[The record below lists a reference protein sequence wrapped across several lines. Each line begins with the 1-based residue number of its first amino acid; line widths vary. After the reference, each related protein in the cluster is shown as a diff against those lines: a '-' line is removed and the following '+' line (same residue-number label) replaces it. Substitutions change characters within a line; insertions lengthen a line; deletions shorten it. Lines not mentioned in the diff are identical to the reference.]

1 MLTLFRFLCFF
12 RSGVQ
17 FSCGQMRHVAIAN
30 VMYGQQEILLLDE
43 TTSALNNE
51 TEKNTNQVYSVSLDR
66 TLIVIAHLIKCN

>member
-1 MLTLFRFLCFF
+1 
-12 RSGVQ
+12 
-17 FSCGQMRHVAIAN
+17 MRHVAIAN